1 MDRGIVNLAIVGGSS
16 AAATYLRATGC
27 GAIMAQFT
35 KIAPMPTPHLAQT
48 PDDVVRR
55 IAQSPLGLGM
65 DALCAAFPAVPRR
78 TLQRRLAALVLAQ
91 RVVLQGKGR
100 GARYVVPDAKAE
112 PTRPPIAPL
121 SVQEPGADYP
131 TDAYVPTSSEGEA
144 IKTYVRQ
151 PRHLRK
157 PVGYQQQFLEAY
169 HPNVTAYLPAE
180 LRAQLHVLGQSP
192 AAQTPAGT
200 FARDILNRLLID
212 LSWAS
217 SRLEGNTYSRL
228 DTERLIAQG
237 QVADGKDA
245 LETQMILNHKEAIE
259 YLVHDPERASMS
271 PETVIALHAFL
282 SDGLMAD
289 PMAEGRLRQRAV
301 GIGGSVYLPLASPQ
315 GVQDL
320 FGFVMEMAA
329 EIEDPFEQAFFLMVH
344 LPYLQPFED
353 VNKRVSRLAA
363 NIPFIRHNLCPLSFI
378 DVPQQAY
385 VDGMLGVYE
394 LNRVELL
401 RDVFVWAYGRSC
413 QQYVAVQQNM
423 GKPDVFRI
431 RYRRE
436 LGDVVAQMVR
446 AMEPAAEVWV
456 RMRVPAEVAQA
467 DQAGFIALVLAE
479 LKALHPGKAVR
490 FGLRP
495 LEVEAWLSQMDPT
508 APGKDKA

>member
-1 MDRGIVNLAIVGGSS
+1 MPKLTPSDELDRLV
-16 AAATYLRATGC
+16 
-27 GAIMAQFT
+27 QW
-35 KIAPMPTPHLAQT
+35 
-48 PDDVVRR
+48 
-55 IAQSPLGLGM
+55 IAQHPQGLAVE
-65 DALCAAFPAVPRR
+65 ALTVAMGDMPRR
-78 TLQRRLAALVLAQ
+78 TLQRRLAALVQARRLEL
-91 RVVLQGKGR
+91 VGLGR
-100 GARYVVPDAKAE
+100 AARYVVPSAQSFPAAVSAL
-112 PTRPPIAPL
+112 PQL

-131 TDAYVPTSSEGEA
+131 TEAYVPTSPEGEA
-144 IKTYVRQ
+144 IKAYVRQ

-157 PVGYQQQFLEAY
+157 PVGYQQAFLEAY
-169 HPNVTAYLPAE
+169 QPNVTAYLPPE

-259 YLVHDPERASMS
+259 YLVRDPERASLT
-271 PETVIALHAFL
+271 PDTVIALHAFL
-282 SDGLMAD
+282 SNGLMAD
-289 PMAEGRLRQRAV
+289 PSAVGRIRQRAV
-301 GIGGSVYLPLASPQ
+301 GIGGSVYLPLALPQ
-315 GVQDL
+315 GVQEL
-320 FGFVMEMAA
+320 FGIVVEMAA

-353 VNKRVSRLAA
+353 VNKRVSRLTA

-385 VDGMLGVYE
+385 VDAMLGVYE
-394 LNRVELL
+394 LNQVELL
-401 RDVFVWAYGRSC
+401 RDVFVWAYARSC

-423 GKPDVFRI
+423 GQPDVFRL
-431 RYRRE
+431 RYRRA
-436 LGDVVAQMVR
+436 LGDVVAGMVR
-446 AMEPAAEVWV
+446 AMEPAAEAAV
-456 RMRVPAEVAQA
+456 RARIPSEVAEA
-467 DQAGFIALVLAE
+467 DRAGFTALVLVE
-479 LKALHPGKAVR
+479 LKALHAGNAVR

-495 LEVEAWLSQMDPT
+495 LEVEGWL
-508 APGKDKA
+508 ARK